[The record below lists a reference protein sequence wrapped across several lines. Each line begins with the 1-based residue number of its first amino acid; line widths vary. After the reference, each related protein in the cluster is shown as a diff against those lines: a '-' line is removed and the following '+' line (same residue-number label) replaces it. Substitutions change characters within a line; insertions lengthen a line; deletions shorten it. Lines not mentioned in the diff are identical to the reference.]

1 LIEEQP
7 FNPMVKLLSVNNPS
21 NLYVHSEIKK
31 EINSN
36 LSLNFNK
43 TQPKSNVIL
52 EGFSK
57 KYLDKVQVQNQGTPL
72 KNSYK
77 GDQDA

>member
-1 LIEEQP
+1 
-7 FNPMVKLLSVNNPS
+7 MVKLLSVNNPA
-21 NLYVHSEIKK
+21 NLYVHSKIKQ

-36 LSLNFNK
+36 LNLNFNK

-57 KYLDKVQVQNQGTPL
+57 KYVDKL
-72 KNSYK
+72 
-77 GDQDA
+77 

>member
-1 LIEEQP
+1 
-7 FNPMVKLLSVNNPS
+7 MVKLLSVNNPS
-21 NLYVHSEIKK
+21 NLYVNSEIKK

-36 LSLNFNK
+36 LNLNFNK

-57 KYLDKVQVQNQGTPL
+57 KYLDKVQNFGTPL